1 MNIKDI
7 INKKSLGKSLTK
19 EEINFFINGYCNETI
34 PNYQASALL
43 MAIKINGMNNKE
55 IFYLTQAM
63 LNSGEIIDLSDVGFC
78 VDKHSTGGVSDST
91 TIAIIPICAS
101 VGVKMLKISG
111 AGLGFTGGTA
121 DKLGAIP
128 GFSCLVDIE
137 TAKNLVNENGGCII
151 TSSAN
156 IAPADKKL
164 YALRDI
170 TSTVESIPLIAS
182 SIMSKKLASGATAI
196 VLDVK
201 YGNGAFMKTKKDA
214 LILAKTMVDIGK
226 SAGKQMDYCISDM
239 NQPLGYNIGCKLEM
253 FEAVQVLKGL
263 KGPLYNS
270 VIELSSKCISLGL
283 NINQQKAKK
292 LATEAIS
299 SGLAFEKFKQ
309 IANAQ
314 GAKIKNFDKLDI
326 KPKLIVKATCNGVL
340 NSVNCAMLG
349 TIVGL
354 MGGSRQTL
362 DSEIDYNAGIKT
374 FHKVGDIFNKGD
386 VLFEIYA
393 KTKEI
398 AERYKEQ
405 IISCYTIQNV

>member
-1 MNIKDI
+1 MDIKEI
-7 INKKSLGKSLTK
+7 INKKSLGRILTK
-19 EEINFFINGYCNETI
+19 QEIDFFVKGYCNETI
-34 PNYQASALL
+34 PDYQASALL

-91 TIAIIPICAS
+91 TIAIVPICAS

-137 TAKNLVNENGGCII
+137 TAKNLVNNNGGCII

-214 LILAKTMVDIGK
+214 LILAKTMIDIGK

-253 FEAVQVLKGL
+253 FEAVQVLKGV
-263 KGPLYNS
+263 KGPLYES
-270 VIELSSKCISLGL
+270 VIELATKCICLGL
-283 NINQQKAKK
+283 KIDKQKAKK

-309 IANAQ
+309 IAVSQ

-326 KPKLIVKATCNGVL
+326 KPKLIIKSTCNGVL
-340 NSVNCAMLG
+340 NGVNCAMLG
-349 TIVGL
+349 SIVGL

-362 DSEIDYNAGIKT
+362 NSEIDYSAGIKT
-374 FHKVGDIFNKGD
+374 FHKIGDKIKKD
-386 VLFEIYA
+386 DILFEIYA
-393 KTKEI
+393 KNKKL
-398 AERYKEQ
+398 ANDFKEQ
-405 IISCYTIQNV
+405 IISCYNIQKI